1 MVIERALEKLRQA
14 GALQS
19 AGGGPPVQPET
30 RPPRDVRQAAP
41 QPVLAQAIAG
51 YPRVEVD
58 PGAVAQHRIMI
69 PGTSPD
75 VNERAAAAYRMIRTR
90 LRHLCRT
97 ENLQTFAITSPAADE
112 GKSVTAL
119 NLALSAARD
128 PSQTTFLLDL
138 DLRNPSICKYLGVRP
153 PRELVNYFRGE
164 ISAAEVFFTIGIPN
178 LAIAGSCTPSEQ
190 ASELMSAGELEA
202 LLIYIRGISSNP
214 LVLIDLPPVLVTDE
228 ALLVAPRVDATL
240 LVVAE
245 GKTRRD
251 SLERAQKILADFRCA
266 GVILNGSTEPIES
279 YYEYG

>member
-19 AGGGPPVQPET
+19 AGGARAAQPEPL
-30 RPPRDVRQAAP
+30 PPRETAP
-41 QPVLAQAIAG
+41 QPVVAQAVSA
-51 YPRVEVD
+51 YPRLEVD
-58 PGAVAQHRIMI
+58 PGSVVQHRIMI
-69 PGTSPD
+69 PGMNLS

-90 LRHLCRT
+90 LRHIGRT
-97 ENLQTFAITSPAADE
+97 NKLQSFAITSPAADE

-128 PSQTTFLLDL
+128 PSQNIFLLDL
-138 DLRNPSICKYLGVRP
+138 DLRNPSICKYLGVKP
-153 PRELVNYFRGE
+153 PRELVSYFLGE
-164 ISAAEVFFTIGIPN
+164 IPAAETFFTIGVPN
-178 LAIAGSCTPSEQ
+178 LAIAGSFTSSEQ
-190 ASELMSAGELEA
+190 ASELISAGELEA
-202 LLIYIRGISSNP
+202 LLVYIRGVSSNP

-251 SLERAQKILADFRCA
+251 SLERAQNILADFTCA